1 MLTPVKERKGSE
13 NSFDSFKNENPID
26 KPREQ
31 ASQSK
36 TSIKTSNQKSQQK
49 KDFQN

>member
-1 MLTPVKERKGSE
+1 MLTPVKERKGSGH
-13 NSFDSFKNENPID
+13 SFDSFKNDNPID
-26 KPREQ
+26 KPSEQ
-31 ASQSK
+31 VSQSK